1 MYNDKK
7 SSFPSDVRRD
17 LPPRVPIGR
26 SCPTF
31 AQNGGQSDVVPL
43 PEERVVRRLCDGSLA
58 DEMQSTPNS
67 GRMGERN
74 MGDASRRNCQNDN
87 VSRGNR
93 RSDEGLDG
101 GCGDGVG
108 GFGLHSYPLA
118 MVYSPLQE
126 FRELYDV
133 DVALGRGTI
142 FAELDLPFEGGMSGK
157 GGCKLC

>member
-7 SSFPSDVRRD
+7 SSFSPDLHRD

-31 AQNGGQSDVVPL
+31 AQNGGQLSDL
-43 PEERVVRRLCDGSLA
+43 PHLDERQGGRLCDGSL
-58 DEMQSTPNS
+58 P
-67 GRMGERN
+67 
-74 MGDASRRNCQNDN
+74 GDALSSPSKGRIAGRNTDDFSRRNCRNDEH
-87 VSRGNR
+87 GNG
-93 RSDEGLDG
+93 DCGNGLG
-101 GCGDGVG
+101 GW
-108 GFGLHSYPLA
+108 GLNSHPLA

-126 FRELYDV
+126 FRDLYDV

-142 FAELDLPFEGGMSGK
+142 FAELDLPFEGKMSGK

>member
-7 SSFPSDVRRD
+7 SSFSPEVRLD

-31 AQNGGQSDVVPL
+31 AQNGGQSPEAQL
-43 PEERVVRRLCDGSLA
+43 PNEGRVRRLCDGSLSN
-58 DEMQSTPNS
+58 ESNVSPRNETGS
-67 GRMGERN
+67 GSMS
-74 MGDASRRNCQNDN
+74 DSSHRNCRN
-87 VSRGNR
+87 
-93 RSDEGLDG
+93 DEGADG
-101 GCGDGVG
+101 GCGVGVG

-126 FRELYDV
+126 FREVYDA

-142 FAELDLPFEGGMSGK
+142 FAELDLPFEGGTSGK
-157 GGCKLC
+157 GGCRLC